1 MNNLNLEIL
10 KSQLPRKPYCTDD
23 LNFGLQIQLRDKA
36 LRKKYLQINNPAV
49 QHSLIF
55 DIDID
60 DCFFNWDDHNAP
72 APNIII
78 KNPKNGRCHYIYQL
92 AHGIYKNRFA
102 SLKATKYASAIESAL
117 RRKLEADRQYIGLI
131 AKNPFS
137 SFWQTEV
144 VMNELY
150 NLDYLA
156 DFVDLSKPKERQENW
171 GLGRNCNLFDDL
183 RHLAY
188 KKAVLCMKQ
197 NKTQEDFINFL
208 YLNAVNINNAC
219 NANNLLQHTEIKA
232 IARSVGKWCY
242 KHFSVEFADRKF
254 SELQS
259 YRNSLRKSVGKVNS
273 FVKREC

>member
-60 DCFFNWDDHNAP
+60 DCFFNWDDNNAP

-78 KNPKNGRCHYIYQL
+78 QNRQNGRCHYIYQL
-92 AHGIYKNRFA
+92 EHGIYKNRFA

-117 RRKLEADRQYIGLI
+117 CRKLEADQQYIGLI

-144 VMNELY
+144 VEDELY
-150 NLDYLA
+150 TLDYLA
-156 DFVDLSKPKERQENW
+156 DFVDLSKPKERQESH

-183 RHLAY
+183 RQLAY
-188 KKAVLCMKQ
+188 RKRR
-197 NKTQEDFINFL
+197 DFNDL
-208 YLNAVNINNAC
+208 YSFFDYLLLQAIHINNAC
-219 NANNLLQHTEIKA
+219 NAHNLLQQSEVRA
-232 IARSVGKWCY
+232 IARSVSKWCFKY
-242 KHFSVEFADRKF
+242 FDVEKSDCKF
-254 SELQS
+254 SELQTHRS
-259 YRNSLRKSVGKVNS
+259 NKQKAVISKNILLGEVLNGR
-273 FVKREC
+273 